1 LPDEE
6 REGAPKSPQ
15 EIARPNLIMGEYKM
29 KFEKLTT
36 AEIQNTTLITEY
48 GKTWAQDNFDYLNKP
63 MTILGTNEKVEK
75 GSDKF
80 NTYILHLAPHNLI
93 SVNTLCASA
102 EASGCAADCLAFSGR
117 LAMKNGANAMFKRT
131 VLMLLRPEW
140 FESKLLSEIDKAEAK
155 AKRDNIPP
163 LFRLN
168 GTSDLDWSHIFKA
181 RPESKAYDY
190 TKVLSRIRKNNL
202 PNYDLTFSASMY
214 SQQSR
219 SAFKKAVERKH
230 RIAVAFNTKESK
242 LDKFTIPSG
251 FKSFDDTDLRHLD
264 DQVIGVLKRK
274 GSNISERL
282 MENRKRESFFVTESN
297 LEEFNIIARSA

>member
-1 LPDEE
+1 
-6 REGAPKSPQ
+6 
-15 EIARPNLIMGEYKM
+15 M
-29 KFEKLTT
+29 KFNKLTI
-36 AEIQNTTLITEY
+36 AEIQSSTLITEH
-48 GKTWAQDNFDYLNKP
+48 GKTWASENFDYLNKP
-63 MTILGTNEKVEK
+63 MTILGTSTKVEK
-75 GSDKF
+75 GRDKF
-80 NTYILHLAPHNLI
+80 NTYILYLSPHNLI
-93 SVNTLCASA
+93 SVKTLCAGA
-102 EASGCAADCLAFSGR
+102 EASGCAADCLAHSGR
-117 LAMKNGANAMFKRT
+117 LAMTNGAFAMVKRT
-131 VLMLLRPEW
+131 ILMLLRPEW

-214 SQQSR
+214 SKQSR
-219 SAFKKAVERKH
+219 TAFKKAVERQH

-242 LDKFTIPSG
+242 LDEFKIPSG

-282 MENRKRESFFVTESN
+282 EENRKRESFFVTESN

>member
-1 LPDEE
+1 
-6 REGAPKSPQ
+6 
-15 EIARPNLIMGEYKM
+15 M
-29 KFEKLTT
+29 KFEKLTI
-36 AEIQNTTLITEY
+36 AEIQSSTLITEY
-48 GKTWAQDNFDYLNKP
+48 GKTWSQDNFEYLNKP
-63 MTILGTNEKVEK
+63 MTILGTSTKVEK

-80 NTYILHLAPHNLI
+80 NSYILYLAPHNLI
-93 SVNTLCASA
+93 SVKTLCSGA

-131 VLMLLRPEW
+131 ILMLLRPQW

-155 AKRDNIPP
+155 AKRDNIPA

-168 GTSDLDWSHIFKA
+168 GTSDLNWTHIFKS

-264 DQVIGVLKRK
+264 GQVIGALKRK

-297 LEEFNIIARSA
+297 MDEFNSIIARSA